1 MRSVGSRLS
10 VGVLLV
16 TAMLFVV
23 VPPALASKPEAG
35 GGTVQLGPPTLI
47 WEKTVGKG
55 LITAEEGSLTFA
67 GTVAG
72 AGTIDVL
79 AHVSPAGTET
89 FVAHWTAPATV
100 DGTSGVLELVAVD
113 GRDDG
118 TTYSGTILAHG
129 AGGLAGLVGQ
139 GRFSGQDA
147 TGAGTYTFS
156 YKIER
161 RVLSGSGPRRQQR
174 DRDRARALGFGLS

>member
-10 VGVLLV
+10 VGVLSV
-16 TAMLFVV
+16 TAMLFAV
-23 VPPALASKPEAG
+23 VPSALASKPEAG

-47 WEKTVGKG
+47 SEKTLGKD

-67 GTVAG
+67 GTIAG
-72 AGTIDVL
+72 AGTLDVL

-118 TTYSGTILAHG
+118 TTYSGTILARG
-129 AGGLAGLVGQ
+129 AGGLAGLVGH

-156 YKIER
+156 YKIEPH
-161 RVLSGSGPRRQQR
+161 VSATSGPRRQQR
-174 DRDRARALGFGLS
+174 TGIDRVLWYFGLS